1 MDLYLKAADEAEMNA
16 VLIAA
21 GLAYEETVPVQTG
34 EDEDGEPIMGEATV
48 LAPAFGVS
56 LDVIG
61 PIPEREGYH
70 VNVRTPSLTEA
81 QFAQLQPVI
90 IVPPEQPYRVWA

>member
-21 GLAYEETVPVQTG
+21 GVAYD
-34 EDEDGEPIMGEATV
+34 DEGV
-48 LAPAFGVS
+48 LTPAPFVS

-61 PIPEREGYH
+61 TIPEREGYH
-70 VNVRTPSLTEA
+70 VNVRSYDLSETQLAE
-81 QFAQLQPVI
+81 LQPVI

>member
-1 MDLYLKAADEAEMNA
+1 MTDLYLKAADEAEMNA

-21 GLAYEETVPVQTG
+21 GLAYD
-34 EDEDGEPIMGEATV
+34 DEGV
-48 LAPAFGVS
+48 LTPAFGVS

-61 PIPEREGYH
+61 PIPERDGYH
-70 VNVRTPSLTEA
+70 VNVRSYDLTEA
-81 QFAQLQPVI
+81 QLAELQPVI

>member
-1 MDLYLKAADEAEMNA
+1 MTDLYLRAADEAEMNA

-21 GLAYEETVPVQTG
+21 GLAYD
-34 EDEDGEPIMGEATV
+34 DEGV
-48 LAPAFGVS
+48 LTPAFGVS

-61 PIPEREGYH
+61 PIPERDGYH
-70 VNVRTPSLTEA
+70 VNVRSYDLTEA
-81 QFAQLQPVI
+81 QLAELQPVI

>member
-16 VLIAA
+16 ALIAA
-21 GLAYEETVPVQTG
+21 GLVY
-34 EDEDGEPIMGEATV
+34 DEDGV
-48 LAPAFGVS
+48 LTPAFDVS

-61 PIPEREGYH
+61 PIPDTEGWH
-70 VNVRTPSLTEA
+70 VNVRSYDLTDA
-81 QFAQLQPVI
+81 QLAELQPVI

>member
-1 MDLYLKAADEAEMNA
+1 MNDLYLRAADEAEMTA
-16 VLIAA
+16 ALIDA
-21 GLAYEETVPVQTG
+21 GLAYEE
-34 EDEDGEPIMGEATV
+34 DGA
-48 LAPAFGVS
+48 LHPAFGVS

-61 PIPEREGYH
+61 PIPDAVGWH